1 MEIYKRIL
9 SCKDKNIKG
18 LISKIIYKLTE
29 EAWND
34 NCDDVST
41 IGCFP
46 VKTSILDLE
55 SEGADYYNETP
66 YWIGYIP
73 LGMRVAY
80 CMDID
85 FQGMYSDMGGYF
97 VMNSDEY
104 ILEFARWLRGK
115 KVVINNP
122 YELINYVNEFLDIY
136 FNVVKINQVNRKNLH
151 ILLVD
156 KNGNLIPPLQE
167 HNITDFKGV
176 GAAMCTE
183 YAALASNI
191 LSVFGF
197 NTLFTKCQIIV
208 L

>member
-104 ILEFARWLRGK
+104 ILEGEIDIEMPDYCIVETSDRFKKEVYFENGK
-115 KVVINNP
+115 RVYNIDWVDTKKLDNEPKV
-122 YELINYVNEFLDIY
+122 LILQN
-136 FNVVKINQVNRKNLH
+136 
-151 ILLVD
+151 D
-156 KNGNLIPPLQE
+156 K
-167 HNITDFKGV
+167 
-176 GAAMCTE
+176 
-183 YAALASNI
+183 
-191 LSVFGF
+191 
-197 NTLFTKCQIIV
+197 
-208 L
+208 